1 MAAKSQSSFFPSL
14 LRHHQYSGA
23 ISSILYNWPLF
34 GGALLFALTSIVA
47 GTFLQ
52 APWNWVLIVAGIAT
66 IVLFTNIVI
75 ASFVV
80 YDWGQK
86 REYNR
91 LAELANLAEANV
103 VIDVTSGKLR
113 GTRGMLSQV
122 KQGHY
127 FVIDIYDSDK
137 MTDPALRRA
146 RDLEPPL
153 DVERRIYRRQ
163 GKGGS
168 LPIPHNWA
176 DIVYCSFSLHELSCR
191 SDRQAIFDE
200 FARILK
206 PGGQLLIAEQ
216 GRDLANLLV
225 FGLGALSY
233 LTPAAWARH
242 ITEAGLVIRHR
253 ERWRGLVH
261 LWIAER
267 ESGQPEKVI
276 SGQIHAPVAQR

>member
-23 ISSILYNWPLF
+23 ISSVLYNWPLF

-47 GTFLQ
+47 GTLLQ
-52 APWNWVLIVAGIAT
+52 SPWNWVLIVVGIAT
-66 IVLFTNIVI
+66 MVLFTNIVI
-75 ASFVV
+75 ASFIV

-91 LAELANLAEANV
+91 LGELANSAEANV

-127 FVIDIYDSDK
+127 FIIDIFDPDK

-146 RDLEPPL
+146 RELEPPL
-153 DVERRIYRRQ
+153 EVERRIYRRH
-163 GKGGS
+163 GKVDG

-176 DIVYCSFSLHELSCR
+176 DVVYCSHSLHELNSR
-191 SDRQAIFDE
+191 ADRQAIFDE

-206 PGGQLLIAEQ
+206 PGGKLLIAEQ

-225 FGLGALSY
+225 FGPGALGY
-233 LTPAAWARH
+233 LTPAAWSKH
-242 ITEAGLVIRHR
+242 ITEAGLIIRHH

-267 ESGQPEKVI
+267 GSGQPEKAT
-276 SGQIHAPVAQR
+276 SGQIHAPVGQR